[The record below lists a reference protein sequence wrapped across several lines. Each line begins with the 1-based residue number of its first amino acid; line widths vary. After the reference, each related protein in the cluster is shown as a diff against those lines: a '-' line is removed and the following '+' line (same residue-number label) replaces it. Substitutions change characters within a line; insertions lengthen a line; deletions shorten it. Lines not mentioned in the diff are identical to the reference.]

1 MEFEENHETKFA
13 HFEGHSEME
22 GGDPEK
28 CPHLQFLK
36 KNSPGM
42 HSPDDNSN
50 NQGKAKT
57 PEDEEK
63 DVESDVSSDEEQPR
77 GGCPVM
83 GVGKDKDPRLEI
95 LNSGFEQVF

>member
-50 NQGKAKT
+50 N
-57 PEDEEK
+57 
-63 DVESDVSSDEEQPR
+63 
-77 GGCPVM
+77 
-83 GVGKDKDPRLEI
+83 
-95 LNSGFEQVF
+95 